1 MLCEFIEEGHCYKTD
16 GGVIVP
22 SVTQIIKETRLAS
35 YDQIDQDILENRRAL
50 GAYVHKCTHYVDEN
64 DLDRKSV
71 NTRALPYLAAWE
83 RFIREGHLVT
93 ELIEENLIE
102 PICGRPLGGTP
113 DRVGKLEGIPSVLDL
128 KISRQR
134 ERWHGVQLAGY
145 ALILAKGDVEVARLR
160 KRKVVQLREDETY
173 RVWDF
178 EDPSDFE
185 AIQWATALVWF
196 KRNNGIVTE

>member
-1 MLCEFIEEGHCYKTD
+1 MQCEFLEESHTYKTEH
-16 GGVIVP
+16 GVIVP
-22 SVTQIIKETRLAS
+22 SVTGVIKETRLAS
-35 YDQIDQDILENRRAL
+35 YEQIDQDILENRRAL

-64 DLDRKSV
+64 DLDRQSV
-71 NTRALPYLAAWE
+71 VPQAMSYLKAWE
-83 RFIREGHLVT
+83 RFIREGHLDT
-93 ELIEENLIE
+93 EMIEEHLIE

-178 EDPSDFE
+178 EDPADFD